1 MGGMGTLPYNNMTSF
16 SVGLVVSVLGLGML
30 LCSPA
35 DAQHRNRQQRAYGGQ
50 SYSGGITV
58 MPRNTPRSNVV
69 CWTPCDQPGAIVMGA
84 FLVIVGTAIP
94 RAWPRIRAARRTVPD
109 EAPAAAVAPP
119 AAVSSSPPDES
130 GESLGAHE
138 AP

>member
-50 SYSGGITV
+50 SYSGSITV
-58 MPRNTPRSNVV
+58 MPRNTPKSNVV

-84 FLVIVGTAIP
+84 DPDPF
-94 RAWPRIRAARRTVPD
+94 IRQQLLRDADGFFGGNR
-109 EAPAAAVAPP
+109 
-119 AAVSSSPPDES
+119 
-130 GESLGAHE
+130 
-138 AP
+138 